1 MEKIKI
7 ENLTFSYPNCA
18 VNALSDIN
26 LEIGDGEF
34 ILLCGKSGCGKTTLL
49 RLMKPPV
56 APGGCMSGNITVD
69 GKILDDLTALEQAQ
83 KIGYVMQDPE
93 NQIVCDKVWHELS
106 FGLENLSV
114 PKSEIRSRVA
124 EMASFFGINNWFH
137 KKVSE
142 LSGGQ
147 KQILNLASVMVM
159 RPSVLLLDEPRSQ
172 LDPIAA
178 DNFINTLKKINRE
191 LGTTIIMSEHRTENI
206 FSIADKVCILQSGK
220 VISYDSPHGVCK
232 ILAENKNDMY
242 FALPTSARLFY
253 EYGETG
259 DCPLTIRGAREW
271 LSTQKQINTIECASV
286 SLTEKQVCIEL
297 KDVFF
302 RYEKDSDDVIKGLSL
317 KIMQG
322 EIYSL
327 LGSNGAG
334 KSTIADILAGI
345 NKPYRGKIKID
356 TAKRTALLPQ
366 NPRLLFSQKS
376 VMLELENILSE
387 ADIPP
392 VNKSDRLQN
401 VIKLC
406 SLKTLLSMHPYDIS
420 GGEQQRVAFAMI
432 LLKDPDIILL
442 DEPTKGL
449 DAYFKTHF
457 GQLLTHLKKTGKT
470 IITVSHDIEFCAEY
484 SDRCALLF
492 DGRIVSEDVPGHFF
506 PCNAFFTTAA
516 NRISKG
522 YIENAVSERDILYAL
537 GRKTSDSV
545 KNDTMPFND
554 ENSNCIA
561 AYEKSPP
568 QKTCGRIRS
577 KNMIVSVAVILLMIP
592 LTIYLG
598 IHFLG
603 DRKYYFIS
611 LLIIFET
618 LIPFSLLYESR
629 RPKARELAVISVM
642 CALSVCGRILFA
654 FAPQFKPSAAVIIIT
669 GAALGG
675 ECGFLVGALTG
686 FISNFFFGQGPWTPW
701 QMFSFGMI
709 GFASGLFFSY
719 FKKLKNKNA
728 MAVFGFAAVLVI
740 YGGIMNPA
748 SVIMQYP
755 KPNITLIAAAYI
767 SGFTFD
773 LIHALSTMFFIWAA
787 SEPICDKI
795 ERVKIK
801 YGFME

>member
-26 LEIGDGEF
+26 LEIGGGEF
-34 ILLCGKSGCGKTTLL
+34 VLLCGKSGCGKTTLL

-56 APGGCMSGNITVD
+56 APGGCMSGNITLD
-69 GKILDDLTALEQAQ
+69 GKILGDLTALEQAQ
-83 KIGYVMQDPE
+83 KIGYVMQNPE

-106 FGLENLSV
+106 FGLENMSV

-124 EMASFFGINNWFH
+124 EMATFFGINNWFH
-137 KKVSE
+137 KNVSE

-159 RPSVLLLDEPRSQ
+159 RPSVLLLDEPTSQ

-206 FSIADKVCILQSGK
+206 FPLADRVCILQGGK
-220 VISYDSPHGVCK
+220 IIAYDTPRGVCK
-232 ILAENKNDMY
+232 TLAENKNDMY

-253 EYGETG
+253 ECDEKGE
-259 DCPLTIRGAREW
+259 CPLTIRGAREW
-271 LSTQKQINTIECASV
+271 ISTQKQINTIECASA
-286 SLTEKQVCIEL
+286 SLHEKQACIEL
-297 KDVFF
+297 KNIFF

-322 EIYSL
+322 EIYSV

-334 KSTIADILAGI
+334 KSTLADILVGI
-345 NKPYRGKIKID
+345 NKPYRGKIK
-356 TAKRTALLPQ
+356 TYSEKRTVLLPQ
-366 NPRLLFSQKS
+366 NPKLLFSQKS
-376 VMLELENILSE
+376 VMLELENVLSE
-387 ADIPP
+387 TDITTE
-392 VNKSDRLQN
+392 NKTDRLQN
-401 VIKLC
+401 VINLC
-406 SLKTLLSMHPYDIS
+406 SLKSLLSMHPYDIS

-442 DEPTKGL
+442 DEPTKGC
-449 DAYFKTHF
+449 DASFKIHF
-457 GQLLTHLKKTGKT
+457 GKLLTHLKKAGKT

-492 DGRIVSEDVPGHFF
+492 DGRIVAEDVPGRFF
-506 PCNAFFTTAA
+506 PCNAFFTTVV

-522 YIENAVSERDILYAL
+522 YIENAVSENDILYAL
-537 GRKTSDSV
+537 GKKTHGSVDIDTDSF
-545 KNDTMPFND
+545 DD
-554 ENSNCIA
+554 ENQNCFEE
-561 AYEKSPP
+561 YEKNSP
-568 QKTCGRIRS
+568 QKTCGRIQS
-577 KNMIVSVAVILLMIP
+577 KNMLVSAAVILLMIP
-592 LTIYLG
+592 FTIYFG

-611 LLIIFET
+611 ILIILET
-618 LIPFSLLYESR
+618 LIPFSLVYESR

-642 CALSVCGRILFA
+642 CALSVCGRIIFS

-675 ECGFLVGALTG
+675 ECGFLVGAMTG
-686 FISNFFFGQGPWTPW
+686 FVSNFFFGQGPWTPW
-701 QMFSFGMI
+701 QMFSFGML
-709 GFASGLFFSY
+709 GFASGLFFSH
-719 FKKLKNKNA
+719 FKKLKNKNV
-728 MAVFGFAAVLVI
+728 MSVFGFAAVLVI

-748 SVIMQYP
+748 AVIMQYP
-755 KPNITLIAAAYI
+755 NPNAALISAAYI
-767 SGFTFD
+767 SGFPFD
-773 LIHALSTMFFIWAA
+773 IIHAFSTLLFIWIAA
-787 SEPICDKI
+787 EPICCKI

-801 YGFME
+801 YGLME